1 MLDHFT
7 GSLFP
12 KFFRSST
19 FASWIS
25 IFVDHIN
32 SQSFCLLTCL
42 PLQLPPY
49 FHAKSFAFME
59 NHQITYGK
67 IHQKIQKFIGFP
79 IPPSPI
85 PSKPWNPWT
94 LPWRAPA
101 APVRSVPWPRAA
113 PGVGARRRRWRSP
126 RCDPCPVGNLPGCH
140 FSEAPVVALWVDDG
154 WCLGFRVHFGW
165 WLGTLLWSYG
175 SKPCFFNGKI
185 LGVTSC
191 GMFCHP
197 MHVS

>member
-25 IFVDHIN
+25 ILVDHIN

-42 PLQLPPY
+42 PLQLPPF
-49 FHAKSFAFME
+49 FHAKSLAFME

-67 IHQKIQKFIGFP
+67 IHQKLQKFIGFP
-79 IPPSPI
+79 WIPHPSI
-85 PSKPWNPWT
+85 PHPSEPWNPWT

-140 FSEAPVVALWVDDG
+140 FSEAPVVALWLMVK
-154 WCLGFRVHFGW
+154 
-165 WLGTLLWSYG
+165 LLWSYG